1 MSIPFGAS
9 TPASGFNFF
18 NGQKPS
24 HHSGASNTHN
34 NNKSNG
40 VFKIGDKK
48 SSGGFRNSQRPPK
61 KYLPTSRTKHSD
73 KGRQA
78 SRENGNRKPKLSHIN
93 AVDNSKIG
101 SLLTNPQEVGFR
113 KVPHKPRQL
122 PRFLINQQPHLK
134 PKKFIQDPWDAAN
147 QQKMLQLESSIEDF
161 SEMYET
167 LKKMRDVERK
177 MMESKHLVD
186 KADSAK
192 DLTEAIDFQGT
203 CQDMCPIFERAR
215 RNVEFTVYSYE
226 KNNTEDKKASRYK
239 ALKVFAR
246 PAAAAA
252 PPLPSDVR
260 PPHILVKS
268 LDYIIENLLTTL
280 PDSEGFIWDR
290 MRSIRQD
297 FTYQNYCGPEA
308 IDCNERIVRI
318 HLLIVHVMAKSNMEY
333 SLQQE
338 LEQLHKS
345 LITLSEIYDEVR
357 SSGGSCS
364 NEAEFRA
371 YALLSRIRDPE
382 YDKNLEKLPPEIFQN
397 DLVQQAICFRRIVSN
412 SNYVERGILR
422 TENCL
427 NFYQRF
433 FQLIKTGRVPFL
445 MCSFLELYVNEV
457 RFYAFKALSYSVNKK
472 HKPIPTEYFME
483 NFAFNSQ
490 EELIEFCK
498 YYSIEVTPD
507 GVELKTLVHNSHRIP
522 EKQPMKQAYLEYVDY
537 MLQGSSYSFII
548 NSGRPNIDTIPDR
561 HNKAFSVDD
570 TTEPDEIEQEV
581 DQELGE
587 GEESESPEIGGEN
600 TETEPNKL
608 VENKNTSPGLGLTT
622 LPAPSSFQ
630 QKTIES
636 TNTPFNNKF
645 PITIPRVETP
655 VASVDSVGAKN
666 IGFQPPQP
674 LFGIQQSTNPS
685 TRSIQANQVCNIP
698 EFKQETRL
706 SKVNN
711 LENDKSQLIESQKK
725 NKKEKEKSKNEA
737 VSQITEEII
746 KDVVQKQIT
755 ATIEKQVQ
763 ANRGRDT
770 QISELSEVLYQAFI
784 HEKLY
789 LIFLDS
795 KAENH
800 YDRLLERRSMNK
812 WMHRF
817 KTVLL
822 RRELEQKRKEEIQ
835 RVGRQL
841 GVPVYKKSKQLGST
855 PHSDD
860 TSFSFSSTR
869 KNGITFSPVNNEVNK
884 FDIHADKRTNV
895 WEPLA
900 LRDIYFNKIS
910 DNFFPPEE
918 PITADLFIYGKN
930 WNSVCGNWMINK
942 FGLSNK
948 ETSYQLSNDKLKMN
962 VRCIDPYY
970 DPSDFTNLQLL
981 VFNTGV
987 TDSNIFDLELKLQQ
1001 DGEELIKLITGISLN
1016 TNICFNL
1023 LVVYWESAETPLDGG
1038 VVSKCLK
1045 LNRIAKSFSSVLEQ
1059 IGTININ
1066 SNDPHEVLENGLIG
1080 IAAQYRMKLTDRGRY
1095 NRNLREKR
1103 TTQEASQLLT
1113 TRTIDERMKRMHE
1126 SEEQKLQKLQDE
1138 RNTYAHLQ
1146 SHIAASPKLKKR
1158 KLPVLLSKNRDNR
1171 YETPQARRTASTS
1184 SSALFSHLAIKLG
1197 NGTRFSSFN
1206 LPPATPSHSTNLPLT
1221 LMDSN
1226 ETPLLPQ
1233 QQQQQ
1238 QKQREQHERAIQEPA
1253 LFQTPI
1259 NSTTASND
1267 HDTSLISQISSTPA
1281 ADSPANVSQ
1290 EIPSNLKELKN
1301 LIESVKTKVNG
1312 NRTS

>member
-9 TPASGFNFF
+9 TPASGFQFL

-24 HHSGASNTHN
+24 HHSGGNNSHN
-34 NNKSNG
+34 KNNG

-48 SSGGFRNSQRPPK
+48 SSGGFRNSQKPTK
-61 KYLPTSRTKHSD
+61 KFLPTNRPKHSD
-73 KGRQA
+73 KGRHA
-78 SRENGNRKPKLSHIN
+78 NREDGNRKPMLGRIN

-101 SLLTNPQEVGFR
+101 SLLGNPQEAGFR
-113 KVPHKPRQL
+113 KVSHRPRQV

-134 PKKFIQDPWDAAN
+134 PKKFVQDPWDAAN

-177 MMESKHLVD
+177 MMENKHLVD

-226 KNNTEDKKASRYK
+226 KNNPEDKKAARFK

-357 SSGGSCS
+357 SSGGSCP

-371 YALLSRIRDPE
+371 YALLSKIRDPE

-397 DLVQQAICFRRIVSN
+397 DLVQQAVCFRRIVSN
-412 SNYVERGILR
+412 SNYVERGVLK

-483 NFAFNSQ
+483 NLAFNSE
-490 EELIEFCK
+490 EELMEFCK

-507 GVELKTLVHNSHRIP
+507 GIELKTLVHNSHRIS
-522 EKQPMKQAYLEYVDY
+522 EKQPMKQAYLKYVDN
-537 MLQGSSYSFII
+537 MLQGSTFSFII
-548 NSGRPNIDTIPDR
+548 NSGKPNIDTIPEE
-561 HNKAFSVDD
+561 HIKVPSIEEA
-570 TTEPDEIEQEV
+570 TEPDEI
-581 DQELGE
+581 DQEGDQE
-587 GEESESPEIGGEN
+587 GEEGGELEPPEIEDEKVRTQRDTLRKDNESSQGPSLPSLP
-600 TETEPNKL
+600 T
-608 VENKNTSPGLGLTT
+608 TS
-622 LPAPSSFQ
+622 FE
-630 QKTIES
+630 QKIIES
-636 TNTPFNNKF
+636 TNTPNNNKF
-645 PITIPRVETP
+645 PIMAPKGETS
-655 VASVDSVGAKN
+655 VASVDSFGTKQIRA
-666 IGFQPPQP
+666 QSQQP
-674 LFGIQQSTNPS
+674 LFGAQQPTWPS
-685 TRSIQANQVCNIP
+685 TQPKQVNQVFNIP
-698 EFKQETRL
+698 EVKQETK
-706 SKVNN
+706 SSEVSNF
-711 LENDKSQLIESQKK
+711 ENEKSQLIESQKK
-725 NKKEKEKSKNEA
+725 NKKEKEKNKEQA
-737 VSQITEEII
+737 AAQITEEII
-746 KDVVQKQIT
+746 KDVVHKQIT
-755 ATIEKQVQ
+755 STIEKQVQ
-763 ANRGRDT
+763 ANKGRDAR
-770 QISELSEVLYQAFI
+770 IAELSDVLYRAYI

-789 LIFLDS
+789 LIFLGS

-800 YDRLLERRSMNK
+800 YDKLLERKSMNK
-812 WMHRF
+812 WALKF
-817 KTVLL
+817 KTRLQKK
-822 RRELEQKRKEEIQ
+822 ELEQKKKEEIQ
-835 RVGRQL
+835 KVGRQL
-841 GVPVYKKSKQLGST
+841 GVPAYKKSKQFGGT
-855 PHSDD
+855 PRSED
-860 TSFSFSSTR
+860 TSFSFSSH
-869 KNGITFSPVNNEVNK
+869 KKGITFSPVNNEVNK
-884 FDIHADKRTNV
+884 FDVHADKRSNV
-895 WEPLA
+895 WEPLP
-900 LRDIYFNKIS
+900 LREIYFNKIS
-910 DNFFPPEE
+910 NNFFTPEE

-930 WNSVCGNWMINK
+930 WNSICGNWMVNK
-942 FGLSNK
+942 FGLSSR
-948 ETSYQLSNDKLKMN
+948 ETSYQLSNEKLAMN
-962 VRCIDPYY
+962 VCCIDSYY
-970 DPSDFTNLQLL
+970 DPSEFTNLQLL

-1001 DGEELIKLITGISLN
+1001 DGEELIKLVTGISLN

-1023 LVVYWESAETPLDGG
+1023 LVVYWESAETPLDEPI
-1038 VVSKCLK
+1038 VSKCLK
-1045 LNRIAKSFSSVLEQ
+1045 LNRIAKSFSSVLEH
-1059 IGTININ
+1059 IGTVNIN
-1066 SNDPHEVLENGLIG
+1066 SHNPHEVLENGLVG
-1080 IAAQYRMKLTDRGRY
+1080 IAAQYRLKLTDRGRY
-1095 NRNLREKR
+1095 NKNLKEKR
-1103 TTQEASQLLT
+1103 TTHGDSQLLT
-1113 TRTIDERMKRMHE
+1113 TRTIDERMKRIHE

-1171 YETPQARRTASTS
+1171 YETPQARRTASSS
-1184 SSALFSHLAIKLG
+1184 SSAMFSHLAIKLG

-1206 LPPATPSHSTNLPLT
+1206 LPPATPSHSTNLPIT

-1226 ETPLLPQ
+1226 ETPPPPQ
-1233 QQQQQ
+1233 QEQQQ

-1253 LFQTPI
+1253 LFQTPM
-1259 NSTTASND
+1259 NSTTASNGR
-1267 HDTSLISQISSTPA
+1267 DTSLISQVSSTPA
-1281 ADSPANVSQ
+1281 EDSPANFSQ
-1290 EIPSNLKELKN
+1290 EIPSSLKELKS
-1301 LIESVKTKVNG
+1301 LIASVKTKVNG

>member
-9 TPASGFNFF
+9 IPTSGFNFF
-18 NGQKPS
+18 NSQKSS
-24 HHSGASNTHN
+24 HHSGSTN
-34 NNKSNG
+34 NNNGNKSNG
-40 VFKIGDKK
+40 VFKVSDKK
-48 SSGGFRNSQRPPK
+48 GNGGFKNSQRPPK
-61 KYLPTSRTKHSD
+61 KVSPTGRSKHLD
-73 KGRQA
+73 KVKQA
-78 SRENGNRKPKLSHIN
+78 NRDGSSGKPKLSRID
-93 AVDNSKIG
+93 AADNSKIG
-101 SLLTNPQEVGFR
+101 SLLTNPQEAGFR
-113 KVPHKPRQL
+113 KVSHKPRQL
-122 PRFLINQQPHLK
+122 PRFLINQQPQLK

-215 RNVEFTVYSYE
+215 RNVEFAVYSYE
-226 KNNTEDKKASRYK
+226 KNSPEDKKASRYK

-318 HLLIVHVMAKSNMEY
+318 HLLIVHVMAKSNIEY

-357 SSGGSCS
+357 SSGGSCP

-371 YALLSRIRDPE
+371 YALLSKVRDPE
-382 YDKNLEKLPPEIFQN
+382 YDKNLEKLPAEIFQN
-397 DLVQQAICFRRIVSN
+397 DLVQQAVCFRRIVSN

-433 FQLIKTGRVPFL
+433 FQLIKTGRIPFL
-445 MCSFLELYVNEV
+445 MCSFLELYVNEI

-472 HKPIPTEYFME
+472 HKPIPIEYFME
-483 NFAFNSQ
+483 NFAFNDE

-498 YYSIEVTPD
+498 YYSIEITPD
-507 GVELKTLVHNSHRIP
+507 GVELKTLVYNSHRIP
-522 EKQPMKQAYLEYVDY
+522 EKQPMKQAYLNYVDN
-537 MLQGSSYSFII
+537 MLQGSNFSLII
-548 NSGRPNIDTIPDR
+548 NSGKPNIDTIPEV
-561 HNKAFSVDD
+561 HNKLLSVDD
-570 TTEPDEIEQEV
+570 NTEVDTIEREINQEV
-581 DQELGE
+581 R
-587 GEESESPEIGGEN
+587 EEEEAESPEIEEEKEEIQRDALVRDTNTSQKSNSPMLSVPSLPRQEIIESNNTQNARSLSLTAPQAEN
-600 TETEPNKL
+600 TVMSIKPFDTKTE
-608 VENKNTSPGLGLTT
+608 G
-622 LPAPSSFQ
+622 FH
-630 QKTIES
+630 S
-636 TNTPFNNKF
+636 TK
-645 PITIPRVETP
+645 
-655 VASVDSVGAKN
+655 
-666 IGFQPPQP
+666 P
-674 LFGIQQSTNPS
+674 LFRGEQPTRPSPQSLQTNP
-685 TRSIQANQVCNIP
+685 VFNIP
-698 EFKQETRL
+698 EVQQGTEL
-706 SKVNN
+706 PKVNDFKN
-711 LENDKSQLIESQKK
+711 EESELIEIQKK
-725 NKKEKEKSKNEA
+725 NKKEKEKNKNQIA
-737 VSQITEEII
+737 SQIAEEII
-746 KDVVQKQIT
+746 KDVVQQKIT
-755 ATIEKQVQ
+755 PAIEKQIES
-763 ANRGRDT
+763 NKGRDA

-789 LIFLDS
+789 LLFLNS

-800 YDRLLERRSMNK
+800 YDKLLKQKFMSEWNRKFRNS
-812 WMHRF
+812 
-817 KTVLL
+817 VQ
-822 RRELEQKRKEEIQ
+822 RRELEKKRKEDIE

-841 GVPVYKKSKQLGST
+841 GVPVYKKSKFLGGT

-860 TSFSFSSTR
+860 SSFSFFSSH
-869 KNGITFSPVNNEVNK
+869 KKGITFSPVNNEVNK
-884 FDIHADKRTNV
+884 FDIHADKRSNV
-895 WEPLA
+895 WETLPL
-900 LRDIYFNKIS
+900 REIYFNKIS
-910 DNFFPPEE
+910 SNFFPPDE
-918 PITADLFIYGKN
+918 PITADLFIYDKN
-930 WNSVCGNWMINK
+930 WNSICGSWMVNK
-942 FGLSNK
+942 FGLANK
-948 ETSYQLSNDKLKMN
+948 ETAYQLSNEKLKMN
-962 VRCIDPYY
+962 IRCIDACYN
-970 DPSDFTNLQLL
+970 PSEFANLQLL

-1016 TNICFNL
+1016 TNICFTL
-1023 LVVYWESAETPLDGG
+1023 LVVYWESAETPLDGT

-1045 LNRIAKSFSSVLEQ
+1045 LNRIAKSFSGVLEH
-1059 IGTININ
+1059 IRTININ
-1066 SNDPHEVLENGLIG
+1066 SNDPHEVLKNGLVG
-1080 IAAQYRMKLTDRGRY
+1080 IATRYRLRLTDRGRY
-1095 NRNLREKR
+1095 NRNLKEKR
-1103 TTQEASQLLT
+1103 TTQDASQLLT
-1113 TRTIDERMKRMHE
+1113 TRTIDERMKRIHE

-1138 RNTYAHLQ
+1138 RNTYVHLQ
-1146 SHIAASPKLKKR
+1146 SHVAASPKLKKR
-1158 KLPVLLSKNRDNR
+1158 KLPVLLSKKRDNH
-1171 YETPQARRTASTS
+1171 YETPQAKRTVSNS
-1184 SSALFSHLAIKLG
+1184 SSAMFSHLAVKLG
-1197 NGTRFSSFN
+1197 NGTRFSSLN
-1206 LPPATPSHSTNLPLT
+1206 LPPTTPSHSTNLPIT

-1226 ETPLLPQ
+1226 ETPSLPQ

-1238 QKQREQHERAIQEPA
+1238 QKQHQQHERAIQEPS
-1253 LFQTPI
+1253 LFQTPM
-1259 NSTTASND
+1259 NSTVASND
-1267 HDTSLISQISSTPA
+1267 HDTSLISQVSTTPSVN
-1281 ADSPANVSQ
+1281 SPANLQ
-1290 EIPSNLKELKN
+1290 EIPSNLKELKE

-1312 NRTS
+1312 SRIS